1 MKKTVIFSLALA
13 SAVALHAQD
22 AYDAATLASENL
34 NGTARYVGM
43 GGALDALGADLSTI
57 STNPAAIGLFRHSKV
72 QFSMSLVSQEN
83 AKKYGGVGKNNV
95 SFDQA
100 GFVWSNQT
108 DVQSFVNF
116 AFNYHKSNNFNQ
128 IIAAANAF
136 APSTRREDASGA
148 MTELVGSGQNL
159 QTLVKG
165 QRGLL
170 NSDKKDIDGINYYQ
184 SQVDYMYSN
193 LLMFDQ
199 GGTNVYYP
207 VTASSFDFRQGR
219 TGYIGVYDFNLSGN
233 SNDRI
238 YWGLSVGIHDVHYEA
253 YTSYNEALES
263 GHVLPNASVPTS
275 AGLTDERSIKG
286 QGVDIKAGLIVRPIA
301 ESPFRIGVSVTT
313 PTWYKLTTSNFTT
326 AYVDIDDHSQETYD
340 FKYYTPWRFG
350 LSLGHTVG
358 SSLALG
364 AGYEFTDFSSCDM
377 RYITG
382 TGYNGDESRSDAD
395 MNDEIG
401 YSLKGVHTLKV
412 GAEFRP
418 DPAVAVRL
426 GYNFVSPKYGDNDV
440 AYRNQKT
447 YSSGVYYASTTDYTN
462 WKATHRITAGIGTK
476 IDKFSVDLAYQYSV
490 TKGDFFPF
498 ADGEYY
504 EGNGMYIENVT
515 PVTKVDFKRHQVLL
529 TLGYTF

>member
-1 MKKTVIFSLALA
+1 
-13 SAVALHAQD
+13 
-22 AYDAATLASENL
+22 
-34 NGTARYVGM
+34 
-43 GGALDALGADLSTI
+43 
-57 STNPAAIGLFRHSKV
+57 
-72 QFSMSLVSQEN
+72 
-83 AKKYGGVGKNNV
+83 
-95 SFDQA
+95 
-100 GFVWSNQT
+100 
-108 DVQSFVNF
+108 
-116 AFNYHKSNNFNQ
+116 
-128 IIAAANAF
+128 
-136 APSTRREDASGA
+136 
-148 MTELVGSGQNL
+148 
-159 QTLVKG
+159 
-165 QRGLL
+165 
-170 NSDKKDIDGINYYQ
+170 
-184 SQVDYMYSN
+184 
-193 LLMFDQ
+193 
-199 GGTNVYYP
+199 
-207 VTASSFDFRQGR
+207 
-219 TGYIGVYDFNLSGN
+219 
-233 SNDRI
+233 
-238 YWGLSVGIHDVHYEA
+238 
-253 YTSYNEALES
+253 
-263 GHVLPNASVPTS
+263 
-275 AGLTDERSIKG
+275 
-286 QGVDIKAGLIVRPIA
+286 
-301 ESPFRIGVSVTT
+301 
-313 PTWYKLTTSNFTT
+313 LTTSNFTT

-382 TGYNGDESRSDAD
+382 TGSNGDESRSDAD

-447 YSSGVYYASTTDYTN
+447 YSPGVYYASTTDYTN
-462 WKATHRITAGIGTK
+462 WRATHRITAGIGTK
-476 IDKFSVDLAYQYSV
+476 IDKFSVDLAYQYSM

-529 TLGYTF
+529 TLGYSF